1 MTPTNSPSAFMINHG
16 ITMIAGGNAVAFNA
30 HPGCRWTSMRTVEL
44 MNQAVVAAGGP
55 DNLMTGVVAPSLD
68 SARELVTH
76 AGVDMLCITGG
87 AELVRDAFGTGK
99 RVIAAGPG
107 MPVSVVD
114 DTADARWAAAEIL
127 KGAIFDNT
135 ILCIGEK
142 AVVAADGVYRPLL
155 DAFADLPAQVLTDD
169 ETERVYRAVID
180 DDGKGHPRTRREFVG
195 RDAEV
200 LLAAAGIS
208 ARKPV
213 GLLVAPVER
222 DHPLFWMEQ
231 FLPLLPVV
239 RTKDS
244 ETAID
249 LGDRGRGPQPPHG
262 DDLLQLPAERRPV
275 RPRGVDRRDRRQRL
289 LAARP
294 RRRGRGLSRLR
305 DRHRHGRGHH
315 VAAALRAG
323 APRRADPVSRDADI
337 ELIVRIVLR
346 VLEELDRGGA
356 SRRAGGGRRRRIGRP
371 AAAAGNGARRARCRV
386 RRSAATGAGRRR
398 HAAGARGGRGQG
410 RTAGGRLMLLARVVG
425 RVNAARRIEALDP
438 HRLLVVRAERSGR
451 HYVAVDP
458 HGAVAGEL
466 VVTASAA
473 AARMSERLQGV
484 AVDLAMIAVLDDT
497 EVPAA

>member
-1 MTPTNSPSAFMINHG
+1 MAIPESELEAIVRRVVGELHGAPAATSVPAAASSAGRDPLAASGRNGLFATVSEAVGAAHRAQKELAKGGVAMRQSAIAAIRQVGLDHAEPLARAAHEETGLGRVRDKIAKMQLAAARSVGTEDFDEPRAFAGPNGLTIEDWLPWGVVASVTPSNSPSAFMINHG

-99 RVIAAGPG
+99 RVVAAGPG

-114 DTADARWAAAEIL
+114 ETADVRWAAAEIL

-142 AVVAADGVYRPLL
+142 AVVAAEAVYRPLL
-155 DAFADLPAQVLTDD
+155 DAFADLPALVLTDD

-180 DDGKGHPRTRREFVG
+180 DDGTGHPRTRREFVG

-222 DHPLFWMEQ
+222 EHPLFWMEQ
-231 FLPLLPVV
+231 FLPFLPVV

-244 ETAID
+244 DTAID
-249 LGDRGRGPQPPHG
+249 LGIEAEGHNRHTAMIYSNFPPNV
-262 DDLLQLPAERRPV
+262 ERFSREV
-275 RPRGVDRRDRRQRL
+275 STVVTVVNGCSL
-289 LAARP
+289 
-294 RRRGRGLSRLR
+294 RGLGAEGEGYPGFAIGTVTGEGITSP
-305 DRHRHGRGHH
+305 RHF
-315 VAAALRAG
+315 AQ
-323 APRRADPVSRDADI
+323 
-337 ELIVRIVLR
+337 
-346 VLEELDRGGA
+346 
-356 SRRAGGGRRRRIGRP
+356 
-371 AAAAGNGARRARCRV
+371 V
-386 RRSAATGAGRRR
+386 RRV
-398 HAAGARGGRGQG
+398 ARIR
-410 RTAGGRLMLLARVVG
+410 
-425 RVNAARRIEALDP
+425 
-438 HRLLVVRAERSGR
+438 
-451 HYVAVDP
+451 
-458 HGAVAGEL
+458 
-466 VVTASAA
+466 
-473 AARMSERLQGV
+473 
-484 AVDLAMIAVLDDT
+484 
-497 EVPAA
+497 

>member
-1 MTPTNSPSAFMINHG
+1 MAIPESELDAIVRRVVGELRGGPAATLAPAAASSAGRDPLAASGRNGLFATVGEAVDAARRAQKELAKGGVAMRQTAIAAIRQVGLDHAEPLARAAHEETGLGRVRDKVAKMQLAATLSVGTEDFGEPRAFAGQHGLTIEDWLPWGVVASVTPTNSPSAFMINHG

-55 DNLMTGVVAPSLD
+55 DNLMTGVVAPSLE

-99 RVIAAGPG
+99 RVVAAGPG

-114 DTADARWAAAEIL
+114 DTADVRWAAAEIL

-155 DAFADLPAQVLTDD
+155 DAFADLPAHVLTDD

-180 DDGKGHPRTRREFVG
+180 DDGTGHPRTRREFVG

-222 DHPLFWMEQ
+222 EHPLFWMEQ
-231 FLPLLPVV
+231 FLPFLPVV

-244 ETAID
+244 DTAID
-249 LGDRGRGPQPPHG
+249 LGIEAEGHNRHTAMIYSNFPPNV
-262 DDLLQLPAERRPV
+262 ERFSREV
-275 RPRGVDRRDRRQRL
+275 STVVTVVNGCSL
-289 LAARP
+289 
-294 RRRGRGLSRLR
+294 RGLGAEGEGYPGFAIGTVTGEGITSP
-305 DRHRHGRGHH
+305 RHF
-315 VAAALRAG
+315 AQ
-323 APRRADPVSRDADI
+323 
-337 ELIVRIVLR
+337 
-346 VLEELDRGGA
+346 
-356 SRRAGGGRRRRIGRP
+356 
-371 AAAAGNGARRARCRV
+371 V
-386 RRSAATGAGRRR
+386 RRV
-398 HAAGARGGRGQG
+398 ARIR
-410 RTAGGRLMLLARVVG
+410 
-425 RVNAARRIEALDP
+425 
-438 HRLLVVRAERSGR
+438 
-451 HYVAVDP
+451 
-458 HGAVAGEL
+458 
-466 VVTASAA
+466 
-473 AARMSERLQGV
+473 
-484 AVDLAMIAVLDDT
+484 
-497 EVPAA
+497 

>member
-1 MTPTNSPSAFMINHG
+1 MAIPESELEAIVRRVVGELHGGSAASPAPAAASSTGREPLAASGRNGLFATVGEAVDAARRAQKELAKGGVAMRQTAIAAIRQVGLDHAEPLARAAHEETGLGRVRDKIAKMQLAATRSVGTEDFDEPRAFAGQHGLTIEDWLPWGVVASVTPTNSPSAFMINHG

-114 DTADARWAAAEIL
+114 DTADVRWAAAEIL

-155 DAFADLPAQVLTDD
+155 DAFADLPAHVLSDD
-169 ETERVYRAVID
+169 EIERVYRAVID

-222 DHPLFWMEQ
+222 EHPLFWMEQ
-231 FLPLLPVV
+231 FLPFLPVV

-244 ETAID
+244 DTAID
-249 LGDRGRGPQPPHG
+249 LGIEAEGRNRHTAMIYSNFPPNV
-262 DDLLQLPAERRPV
+262 ERF
-275 RPRGVDRRDRRQRL
+275 
-289 LAARP
+289 AREVSTVVTVVN
-294 RRRGRGLSRLR
+294 GCSLRGLGAEGEGYPGFAIGTVTGEGITSP
-305 DRHRHGRGHH
+305 RHF
-315 VAAALRAG
+315 AQ
-323 APRRADPVSRDADI
+323 
-337 ELIVRIVLR
+337 
-346 VLEELDRGGA
+346 
-356 SRRAGGGRRRRIGRP
+356 
-371 AAAAGNGARRARCRV
+371 V
-386 RRSAATGAGRRR
+386 RRV
-398 HAAGARGGRGQG
+398 ARIR
-410 RTAGGRLMLLARVVG
+410 
-425 RVNAARRIEALDP
+425 
-438 HRLLVVRAERSGR
+438 
-451 HYVAVDP
+451 
-458 HGAVAGEL
+458 
-466 VVTASAA
+466 
-473 AARMSERLQGV
+473 
-484 AVDLAMIAVLDDT
+484 
-497 EVPAA
+497 